1 MRVRLGLIQNNL
13 VIIMVFV
20 LLVTV
25 VSCAKREDPSRIE
38 DIKDAETENSTH
50 TGEYAVK
57 RKQIQKDDI
66 GIIDEFTPE
75 IFVKLTIL
83 YRRESEIWLKEA
95 QSIEPKQ
102 RDKFLERENEKFFTR
117 FGTTEE
123 EYIQYSENNIEK
135 LNEYMSEHPELLSE
149 LQNYD

>member
-1 MRVRLGLIQNNL
+1 MRVRLGFIRNNL
-13 VIIMVFV
+13 VILTVFF

-25 VSCAKREDPSRIE
+25 VSCAKREAPPHAE
-38 DIKDAETENSTH
+38 DIKDAESDNSTH
-50 TGEYAVK
+50 TTEYGDE

-83 YRRESEIWLKEA
+83 YRRESEIWMKEA
-95 QSIEPKQ
+95 QSIEPNQ
-102 RDKFLERENEKFFTR
+102 RDKFLERENEKFFAR

-135 LNEYMSEHPELLSE
+135 LNEYMSERPELLSE